1 MEHEVQWMERVVAMP
16 RYNQAD
22 RWSFFNGVLGDRTI
36 GIMEGLDGFGYF
48 TTGLSFLAVSIVLF
62 LRAWYVFAMTVGAG
76 AVPAVLGL
84 VHDLLLVIILLELFR
99 TTINF
104 LKTKM
109 IILEPFLYICVI
121 ASTRR
126 ILTTGAQISYMD
138 ELTDVAFNHY
148 LMDLGANVLV
158 VMILIMAVYLSR
170 RASLSTMNEETET
183 ARRTD
188 RKCDRG
194 ELCPREADEL
204 LVGFKR
210 ECA

>member
-1 MEHEVQWMERVVAMP
+1 MP
-16 RYNQAD
+16 RYNQAN

-36 GIMEGLDGFGYF
+36 GMMEALDGFGYF

-62 LRAWYVFAMTVGAG
+62 LRAWYVFAMTVGAD

-104 LKTKM
+104 LKTKV

-138 ELTDVAFNHY
+138 ELTDIAFNHY

-170 RASLSTMNEETET
+170 RASLPALSEGTET
-183 ARRTD
+183 ARRSD
-188 RKCDRG
+188 RRCDRAK
-194 ELCPREADEL
+194 LCPREVDEQL
-204 LVGFKR
+204 GEFKK
-210 ECA
+210 EYA

>member
-1 MEHEVQWMERVVAMP
+1 MERVVATVRHGP
-16 RYNQAD
+16 TN
-22 RWSFFNGVLGDRTI
+22 RWAFFNHILSDRMI
-36 GIMEGLDGFGYF
+36 VMMEALDGFGYF

-104 LKTKM
+104 LKTKV

-138 ELTDVAFNHY
+138 ELTDLVFNRY

-158 VMILIMAVYLSR
+158 VVVLIVAIYVSR
-170 RASLSTMNEETET
+170 RASLPARSERTEMT
-183 ARRTD
+183 RGTD
-188 RKCDRG
+188 RQGDRA
-194 ELCPREADEL
+194 ESCRREIDGQ
-204 LVGFKR
+204 LVKFKK
-210 ECA
+210 EYP